1 MIDTVVIPV
10 AGHGT
15 RLLTLTKDQPKEM
28 VPIFAKSFNEI
39 TLRPLIE
46 HIFLYLYDSG
56 IRNFFFIV
64 GKKKR
69 SIEDHFT
76 PERNYQEYLKRS
88 DHNYH
93 DLLEDFYKKIEKSNI
108 VWINQNAPRGFGAA
122 VLNAK
127 EIVGSKPFLVHA
139 GDAYVRDNSKHILN
153 LIKTYQKNDPD
164 IIFYLKEIT
173 NPKSYGVA
181 MVSKINQGLYQVIGL
196 EEKPKH
202 PKSNLAVMPIYIFKP
217 KIFDALSKIRPG
229 VGNELQLTD
238 AIQKIL
244 SQDQNVIAM
253 KFPNSD
259 DCIDIGTPENYFR
272 AVSISYKD
280 SKKIKRSIQH

>member
-1 MIDTVVIPV
+1 MIDTAVIPV
-10 AGHGT
+10 GGHGT

-46 HIFLYLYDSG
+46 NIFLNLYDSG

-76 PERNYQEYLKRS
+76 PERNYQDYLKKS

-108 VWINQNAPRGFGAA
+108 VWINQNTPRGFGAA

-127 EIVGSKPFLVHA
+127 EIVGSKSFLVHA
-139 GDAYVRDNSKHILN
+139 GDAYVRNDTKYILN
-153 LIKTYQKNDPD
+153 LIKAYQKNNPD
-164 IIFYLKEIT
+164 IIFYLKKIV

-181 MVSKINQGLYQVIGL
+181 TISKINQGVYQVHNL

-202 PKSNLAVMPIYIFKP
+202 PKSDLAIMPIYIFKP
-217 KIFDALSKIRPG
+217 KIFDALSKIKPG

-244 SQDQNVIAM
+244 NLEHNVMAM
-253 KFPNSD
+253 KFSNSD

-272 AVSISYKD
+272 AISVSYKN
-280 SKKIKRSIQH
+280 SKKIK

>member
-1 MIDTVVIPV
+1 MIDTAVIPV

-28 VPIFAKSFNEI
+28 VPIFRRSFNEV

-46 HIFLYLYDSG
+46 HIFLHLYDSG

-76 PERNYQEYLKRS
+76 IERNYRDYLKK
-88 DHNYH
+88 DDQNYR

-108 VWINQNAPRGFGAA
+108 VWINQNTPRGFGAA

-153 LIKTYQKNDPD
+153 LIKAFEKNNPD
-164 IIFYLKEIT
+164 TIFYLKEIT

-181 MVSKINQGLYQVIGL
+181 IVSKINQMLYRVNGL
-196 EEKPKH
+196 EEKPKY
-202 PKSNLAVMPIYIFKP
+202 PKSNLAIMPIYIFKP
-217 KIFDALSKIRPG
+217 KIFDALSEINPG

-238 AIQKIL
+238 AIQRIL
-244 SQDQNVIAM
+244 TLSKNVMAM
-253 KFPNSD
+253 KFPRYD
-259 DCIDIGTPENYFR
+259 DCTDIGTPENYFR
-272 AVSISYKD
+272 AISISYKD
-280 SKKIKRSIQH
+280 SKKLDSKI